1 MATRSTRFRGLEC
14 GERVGGLAAHSGLLR
29 RILRRAMQPDQPLY
43 PAWFDAENCHN
54 RADDLIE
61 DVHPKLAVLR
71 GATAATR
78 LSRNDPTIALALE
91 ARYALTSYSAAPGAW
106 QRRGCSR
113 LTCQRVAAAK
123 RRQMSSRR

>member
-1 MATRSTRFRGLEC
+1 M
-14 GERVGGLAAHSGLLR
+14 GGLAAHSGLLR

-91 ARYALTSYSAAPGAW
+91 ARYALTSYSSLKE
-106 QRRGCSR
+106 RGRVKGVLRGSGG
-113 LTCQRVAAAK
+113 LTGRA
-123 RRQMSSRR
+123 